1 MKDYILLFRVGPRF
15 QQASPEELQQVMM
28 RSKDW
33 VAGIAGSGKLS
44 GVVRLLRTG
53 VVLKKGGREVTEG
66 PYTEGQDIVNGY
78 VAIKAASFDEA
89 VSIAKENP
97 IFDYEGVM
105 EVREAAPK
113 QA

>member
-28 RSKDW
+28 KSKNW
-33 VAGIAGSGKLS
+33 VEGIAKSGHLS

-53 VVLKKGGREVTEG
+53 VVLKSGGREVTEG
-66 PYTEGQDIVNGY
+66 PYTDGQDIVNGY
-78 VAIKAASFDEA
+78 VGIKAGSLDEA
-89 VSIAKENP
+89 IRIAKENP

-105 EVREAAPK
+105 EIREAAPK
-113 QA
+113 EA